1 MHVSTYAIGGTDG
14 WVGAQD
20 GDVKRECTASLA
32 LSMLLLLKQHLKST
46 YGLTT
51 DRITNFNP
59 GTHLPLQPHNM
70 TEACV

>member
-1 MHVSTYAIGGTDG
+1 M
-14 WVGAQD
+14 
-20 GDVKRECTASLA
+20 KRECTASLA

-70 TEACV
+70 TEACL